1 MFKITGLDKFT
12 REMDQLAKFAKE
24 VDGELASVSFDPSD
38 PGSIELAI
46 SEMEAA
52 IHQKAISYE
61 YNDMAVNLVAQIKAN
76 LREQIL
82 MKAAAA
88 RLEGDAQ

>member
-1 MFKITGLDKFT
+1 MFKITGLDKLT

-24 VDGELASVSFDPSD
+24 VDGELASVSFDPTD
-38 PGSIELAI
+38 PGSIETAI

-52 IHQKAISYE
+52 IHQKAVSYE
-61 YNDMAVNLVAQIKAN
+61 CNDMVVNLVEQMKAS

-82 MKAAAA
+82 EKAAAA
-88 RLEGDAQ
+88 RLEGDTE